1 MIILQRGV
9 PFVKGHL
16 MGFPSFTS
24 AIFSPARSK
33 LVARR
38 TLTSD
43 SSYDTLAEG
52 KEGASP
58 HEMRISGWGLRIEK
72 ATNLPGR
79 GLQKSVMIKIAS
91 LRILGPMIIRRG
103 KRRKC
108 CKIHVGGNMIHLFQ
122 AWGEVERKIR
132 QASLLFLL
140 LDYDGTLT
148 PIVARPELAVCPPG
162 VKSLLEKLRDSSRSQ
177 VAIISGRALED
188 LKKKVRVS
196 GITYVGNHGLE
207 MENPAG
213 VHRKK
218 LSPQRQEEL
227 GRIGKDL
234 EARLNRIPGI
244 AFEDK
249 GPILAVHHRN
259 APRESGRFVQTAV
272 EGALAGY
279 PNRWQIST
287 GKKVFEIRPQ
297 IEFGKGKTVRELLN
311 RSSGTRPF
319 PVYLG
324 DDRSDEEAFVA
335 IRGQGIPIFVGPE
348 PASSA
353 ASFFL
358 RDPSEVLDFLGRC
371 KEILRK

>member
-1 MIILQRGV
+1 
-9 PFVKGHL
+9 
-16 MGFPSFTS
+16 
-24 AIFSPARSK
+24 
-33 LVARR
+33 
-38 TLTSD
+38 
-43 SSYDTLAEG
+43 
-52 KEGASP
+52 
-58 HEMRISGWGLRIEK
+58 
-72 ATNLPGR
+72 
-79 GLQKSVMIKIAS
+79 
-91 LRILGPMIIRRG
+91 
-103 KRRKC
+103 
-108 CKIHVGGNMIHLFQ
+108 MIHLFQ
-122 AWGEVERKIR
+122 AWEEVERKIR
-132 QASLLFLL
+132 QAPLLFLL

-177 VAIISGRALED
+177 VTIISGRALED
-188 LKKKVRVS
+188 LKEKVGVS

-207 MENPAG
+207 IENPAG

-259 APRESGRFVQTAV
+259 APRESGRLVQTAV

-297 IEFGKGKTVRELLN
+297 IEFDKGKTVRELLN

-335 IRGQGIPIFVGPE
+335 IQGQGIPIFVGPE

-353 ASFFL
+353 APFFL

-371 KEILRK
+371 EKILRKSMPAPESHPPGR